1 MIDNNILVAIIS
13 VLSII
18 LLLMF
23 VFGGEQEYTQ
33 TSIDSEALEKMENE
47 AYEMQNQRIQLMC
60 KTVDVLWNG
69 LSINSWLEVD
79 HKTNEDINTEA
90 IWLSPD
96 VCVVYSTYNPRSL
109 KITYQLNWSKQKAFI
124 RIEQQLQDTVI
135 EVTGKEKI
143 KAGTIS
149 LLQANDI
156 TSKYFDLL
164 IKIYK
169 NYNENK
175 TTDENDSKDNESNE

>member
-79 HKTNEDINTEA
+79 HKTNEDINT
-90 IWLSPD
+90 LN
-96 VCVVYSTYNPRSL
+96 NP
-109 KITYQLNWSKQKAFI
+109 SKNV
-124 RIEQQLQDTVI
+124 LPLV
-135 EVTGKEKI
+135 
-143 KAGTIS
+143 
-149 LLQANDI
+149 
-156 TSKYFDLL
+156 
-164 IKIYK
+164 
-169 NYNENK
+169 
-175 TTDENDSKDNESNE
+175 